1 MKKLACLFLI
11 FATVLLSASCTAKT
25 KEINKTEAV
34 SGLLSQTEGDN
45 TFDLSGNGQ
54 DLVSSGGYNL
64 KTDRDNGEMRGI
76 WISYG
81 ELSTAFDGDFKNEVA
96 VMFDNIKDLGLNT
109 VFVHARAFCD
119 AFYPSKLFPW
129 SAYITGTEG
138 VSPGFDPLKIMVDE
152 AKKRGLEIHAW
163 LNPYRISYKTEDVS
177 TLANS
182 SYIKQY
188 MTKKPSS
195 TLAVAYD
202 GGLYL
207 NPANADAEKLII
219 DGVKEILDAYD
230 VDGIHFDDYVY
241 PNMDSCFDQSDYLAY
256 VNGKS
261 NPLPLADWRRE
272 NVNRMLKSVYT
283 TVKSYGNDI
292 AFGVSP
298 AGNNER
304 NYNEL
309 YADTDAWVNGGY
321 IDYII
326 PQIYFGYSYSPDRFS
341 YGSLVNQ
348 WAKYSGKTAL
358 YVGLGAYKIG
368 AGADSEKA
376 DWESGGLLE
385 KQIKDLRSLKY
396 DGFVVFSYSSL
407 FSNDPLNTSEREKIS
422 QLIGAE

>member
-1 MKKLACLFLI
+1 MKKLVCLFLI
-11 FATVLLSASCTAKT
+11 FSIVLLYASCTEKT
-25 KEINKTEAV
+25 KEINETESS
-34 SGLLSQTEGDN
+34 SGLLSQPESNN
-45 TFDLSGNGQ
+45 TSNLSGSNEVI
-54 DLVSSGGYNL
+54 VSSDSNNIE
-64 KTDRDNGEMRGI
+64 TETNNIEMRGI

-81 ELSTAFDGDFKNEVA
+81 ELSTAFKGNFKNEIA
-96 VMFDNIKDLGLNT
+96 GMFDNIKDLGLNT

-119 AFYPSKLFPW
+119 SFYPSKLFPW

-138 VSPGFDPLKIMVDE
+138 VSPGFDPLKIMVEE
-152 AKKRGLEIHAW
+152 AKKRDLEIHAW

-230 VDGIHFDDYVY
+230 VDGIHFDDYFY
-241 PNMDSCFDQSDYLAY
+241 PTMDSSFDQSDYSAY

-283 TVKSYGNDI
+283 TVKGYGNDI

-326 PQIYFGYSYSPDRFS
+326 PQI
-341 YGSLVNQ
+341 
-348 WAKYSGKTAL
+348 
-358 YVGLGAYKIG
+358 
-368 AGADSEKA
+368 
-376 DWESGGLLE
+376 
-385 KQIKDLRSLKY
+385 
-396 DGFVVFSYSSL
+396 
-407 FSNDPLNTSEREKIS
+407 
-422 QLIGAE
+422 